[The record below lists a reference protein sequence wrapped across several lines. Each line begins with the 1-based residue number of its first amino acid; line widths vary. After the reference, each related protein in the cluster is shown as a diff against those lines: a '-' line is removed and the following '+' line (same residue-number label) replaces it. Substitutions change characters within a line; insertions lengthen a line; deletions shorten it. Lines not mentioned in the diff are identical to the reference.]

1 MKSPVFCISA
11 ITKLTNCLA
20 VVVVVIVVP
29 YIDVFDQVSWEEACL
44 ASYDGD
50 TYCRLGTPF
59 PEDLT
64 GVDISD
70 GENGMQFNCYVNR
83 KIDDYWVKQ
92 LESKLKEHVP
102 EIAKR
107 LEETKS

>member
-1 MKSPVFCISA
+1 VLQQIF
-11 ITKLTNCLA
+11 
-20 VVVVVIVVP
+20 
-29 YIDVFDQVSWEEACL
+29 WEKACL
-44 ASYDGD
+44 ASYEGSSF
-50 TYCRLGTPF
+50 CRLGTPF

-64 GVDISD
+64 GVDISAGED
-70 GENGMQFNCYVNR
+70 GQKFNCYVNR

-107 LEETKS
+107 IEGTKS